1 MRDVITGRRAMI
13 GGSALGL
20 LGAGL
25 GGDQG
30 AWAAKPALH
39 PASALFNVRDYGAK
53 GDGKA
58 LDTAAI
64 NRAIEA
70 CAAAGGGTVLFPA
83 GNFLSFS
90 IRLKSRVHL
99 NLAQGAVL
107 IAADSPLPGQTTG
120 AGGGRYDA
128 AEPNGVFEPYQDYGH
143 NHWHNS
149 LIWGEGLED
158 ISVTGPG
165 LIWGRGLSH
174 GREVRTLGILFHAEQ
189 PGVGNKAIALKN
201 CRNVWL
207 ADFSI
212 LKG

>member
-25 GGDQG
+25 GVDRG
-30 AWAAKPALH
+30 AWAAKPAH
-39 PASALFNVRDYGAK
+39 PVGAGFNVRDYGAK

-70 CAAAGGGTVLFPA
+70 GAAAGGGTVLFPA

-107 IAADSPLPGQTTG
+107 IAADSPLPGQTT
-120 AGGGRYDA
+120 
-128 AEPNGVFEPYQDYGH
+128 
-143 NHWHNS
+143 
-149 LIWGEGLED
+149 
-158 ISVTGPG
+158 
-165 LIWGRGLSH
+165 
-174 GREVRTLGILFHAEQ
+174 
-189 PGVGNKAIALKN
+189 
-201 CRNVWL
+201 
-207 ADFSI
+207 
-212 LKG
+212 